1 MGKYQRVLSFSNVV
15 MKERIR
21 KRKMKIRRVDFL
33 GQLVGNISSVKSG
46 EVLDVASRMP
56 VGNPGR
62 CTNEGSWGGGTTD
75 MFISITAW
83 LVKPRGITLIIS
95 AKKHRTSCGRR
106 DICGRGF
113 ESAAACNLQGL
124 CE

>member
-33 GQLVGNISSVKSG
+33 VQLVGNINSVKSG
-46 EVLDVASRMP
+46 EVLDMASRMS

-62 CTNEGSWGGGTTD
+62 WTNQGSWGGETTEI
-75 MFISITAW
+75 FISITAW
-83 LVKPRGITLIIS
+83 LVKPSGITLIIS
-95 AKKHRTSCGRR
+95 AKRHRTSWERR

-113 ESAAACNLQGL
+113 ESVAACNLQGL